1 MKSKEDAM
9 RACEPRQSGRLRL
22 HEFDIFFEDFGDAGA
37 PPVLLLPSWQI
48 APSRHWKMQIAHL
61 ARSRRVIT
69 FDPPGIGGGERTL
82 DTRAFE
88 ADRVVDYAIGLL
100 DHLGI
105 ERTDVLGFSLGGGF
119 GLWLAARFPE
129 RVNRLVVISSTVP
142 GMRLTDNPAF
152 WERKERY
159 EGWDKRNG
167 HYWLAHYDDWLD
179 FFFNHAANEPH
190 SVKLIEDLIG
200 WAQETTPEIL
210 IKSVAN
216 LALMPALTL
225 DDVLARID
233 CPVLV
238 IHGSGDEI
246 SSIDTARLLVER
258 RPDFHFVTIEGGSH
272 VIHAR
277 QAVRVNQ
284 EIDAFLG
291 AAQPQRR
298 SWRPPRQRQPPRAL
312 FISSPIGLGHV
323 QRDLAI
329 ARELRR
335 LVPGL
340 EIDWL
345 AQHPVTQVLEQA
357 GEHIHP
363 LSRLLASES
372 AHWEQAASEHRL
384 HCFYAFREMDEI
396 LLANFMVFLEAVRDT
411 TYDLWIG
418 DEAWEVDYFLHENP
432 ELKTA
437 PYVFL
442 TDFLGW
448 LPIDRAAGSR
458 EAWLTADANAD
469 MLEQVERQPRL
480 RDRALYIGDYDDL
493 TPERFGPDL
502 PFIPDWAREHFEAVG
517 YVAPFDPAE
526 LADRHALRARL
537 GYDPNQPL
545 IFVSAGGTMVGR
557 KLLRM
562 TADAWPLVS
571 REQPDARCI
580 VVAGPRLD
588 PASLPHQERLETRGY
603 IHNLYEHLAA
613 CDLAVVQGGL
623 STTMELTLNRRPFV
637 YAPLREHCEQVYHV
651 AHRLDRYGAGRR
663 ITLDDS
669 DTETLAAAMLET
681 LNADTSGYLS
691 HQPGAA
697 GRAAARIAELL

>member
-1 MKSKEDAM
+1 M
-9 RACEPRQSGRLRL
+9 RACEPSQSGRLRL
-22 HEFDIFFEDFGDAGA
+22 HEFEIFFEDFGDAGA

-82 DTRAFE
+82 DARAFE
-88 ADRVVDYAIGLL
+88 VDRVIDYAIGLL
-100 DHLGI
+100 DYLGI
-105 ERTDVLGFSLGGGF
+105 DRTVVLGFSLGGAY
-119 GLWLAARFPE
+119 GLWLTARFPE
-129 RVNRLVVISSTVP
+129 RVKRLGLIAPTTP
-142 GMRLTDNPAF
+142 DWRLADDPTF
-152 WERKERY
+152 WERKESY
-159 EGWDKRNG
+159 HGLDKRNAN
-167 HYWLAHYDDWLD
+167 YWLADYDGWLS
-179 FFFNHAANEPH
+179 FFFRHAANEPH
-190 SVKLIEDLIG
+190 STKLIEDLIN

-210 IKSVAN
+210 TKTVCNS
-216 LALMPALTL
+216 ALLPALTL

-238 IHGSGDEI
+238 IHATDDEI
-246 SSIDTARLLVER
+246 SSIETSRTLVER
-258 RPDFHFVTIEGGSH
+258 RPDFHFVTLEGGSH

-277 QAVRVNQ
+277 QPVRVNQ

-291 AAQPQRR
+291 EAQPQRR
-298 SWRPPRQRQPPRAL
+298 TWRPPRRRQPPRAL

-329 ARELRR
+329 ASELRR

-357 GEHIHP
+357 GERIHP
-363 LSRLLASES
+363 LSRLLVSES

-384 HCFYAFREMDEI
+384 HCYYAFRDMDEI
-396 LLANFMVFLEAVRDT
+396 LLANFMVFTEAVRDT

-418 DEAWEVDYFLHENP
+418 DEAWEVDYYLHENP
-432 ELKTA
+432 ELKSA

-448 LPIDRAAGSR
+448 LPIDRATGSR
-458 EAWLTADANAD
+458 EALLTTDSNVD

-480 RDRALYIGDYDDL
+480 RDRALYIGEYDDL
-493 TPERFGPDL
+493 IPERFGPGL
-502 PFIPDWAREHFEAVG
+502 PEIPDWARAHFEAVG

-526 LADRHALRARL
+526 LADRRALRTRL
-537 GYDPNQPL
+537 GYKPDQPL
-545 IFVSAGGTMVGR
+545 VFVSAGGTAVGG

-562 TADAWPLVS
+562 AGDAWPLVS
-571 REQPDARCI
+571 REQPEARCI

-588 PASLPHQERLETRGY
+588 PASLPSHERLEIRGY

-623 STTMELTLNRRPFV
+623 STTMELTLNRRPFI

-651 AHRLDRYGAGRR
+651 AHRLDRYGAGQR
-663 ITLDDS
+663 ITLDD
-669 DTETLAAAMLET
+669 TNPETLAAAMLAT
-681 LNADTSGYLS
+681 LKADTSGYRA
-691 HQPGAA
+691 HAPGAA
-697 GRAAARIAELL
+697 QRAASRIAELL